1 MACQLWLHFRS
12 NASERIYRIARRLGL
27 ENSNP
32 VLEMTIADMCGQQAN
47 PFYEEENLLELA
59 QWLLS
64 KPDLFKDAITPWNI
78 RCSASESAG
87 YEFGKLEQKEFDFI
101 KAGGRATHLFKPT
114 DWCETDEDRE
124 KLQTGLLLRY
134 ALRGATDFYSNFR
147 SREISRGLRYK
158 KPICHWEQQRYSGF
172 QGRDAFGPPW
182 IPISSFTENLLFQLL
197 RWPGAGILSPELSV
211 ADLLDMVKNRLDYLH
226 KQRGLVT
233 SVIFLEQRAPYPSR
247 EPNRPWQRSLR
258 IGIVQS
264 IIPSFDNYIQ
274 HRNDPALLD
283 DSTLRRQ
290 QRAHLSSIMEGI
302 AQMLRVRDTHR
313 DQKRSDGRIIDL
325 LIFPELAI
333 HPHDINPLLLPFIR
347 KHKCLMLFG
356 QVYHPRDSLPHSPLI
371 NSCLWMIPEWSR
383 SQGFQIR
390 RIEQGKKYLTQLEGE
405 FTPAP
410 ISFRPAQWLIEYL
423 WHSDEANHRPLTLSA
438 SVCYDATNLGLA
450 ADLRKRSDLYI
461 ICALNRDVGTFDRM
475 SEGLHYHMFQGV
487 IVVNNGEY
495 GGSSFY
501 MPFTEPFHRRVFHIH
516 GQPQVSIAFAEIF
529 PEKLL
534 NRPAQQEDH
543 LPLGRWKTQPAG
555 WDGNQ
560 P

>member
-1 MACQLWLHFRS
+1 
-12 NASERIYRIARRLGL
+12 
-27 ENSNP
+27 
-32 VLEMTIADMCGQQAN
+32 
-47 PFYEEENLLELA
+47 
-59 QWLLS
+59 
-64 KPDLFKDAITPWNI
+64 
-78 RCSASESAG
+78 
-87 YEFGKLEQKEFDFI
+87 
-101 KAGGRATHLFKPT
+101 
-114 DWCETDEDRE
+114 
-124 KLQTGLLLRY
+124 
-134 ALRGATDFYSNFR
+134 
-147 SREISRGLRYK
+147 
-158 KPICHWEQQRYSGF
+158 
-172 QGRDAFGPPW
+172 
-182 IPISSFTENLLFQLL
+182 
-197 RWPGAGILSPELSV
+197 
-211 ADLLDMVKNRLDYLH
+211 
-226 KQRGLVT
+226 
-233 SVIFLEQRAPYPSR
+233 
-247 EPNRPWQRSLR
+247 
-258 IGIVQS
+258 
-264 IIPSFDNYIQ
+264 
-274 HRNDPALLD
+274 
-283 DSTLRRQ
+283 
-290 QRAHLSSIMEGI
+290 
-302 AQMLRVRDTHR
+302 
-313 DQKRSDGRIIDL
+313 
-325 LIFPELAI
+325 
-333 HPHDINPLLLPFIR
+333 
-347 KHKCLMLFG
+347 
-356 QVYHPRDSLPHSPLI
+356 
-371 NSCLWMIPEWSR
+371 MIPEWSR